1 MKQIIFIRHGEK
13 TKKDSVNL
21 SPLGYK
27 RAEEL
32 VRYFKKS
39 KNLIFPDKIIAMKQS
54 HKDSSNRSYETV
66 QPLANHLNLK
76 ISDHYMREEIKE
88 VVEYIKEQG
97 SKHSVILICWE
108 HSYIPK
114 IIGKLLNLKDELNWG
129 LNPEYEEDSDNF
141 TGVWL
146 LEDYKLSVY
155 KQSDICEENNQI
167 MIYESSDEV
176 LKTIHLK

>member
-21 SPLGYK
+21 SSLGYK

-32 VRYFKKS
+32 IRYFEKS
-39 KNLIFPDKIIAMKQS
+39 KNLILPEKIIVMKQA

-76 ISDHYMREEIKE
+76 ISDHYKREEIKE
-88 VVEYIKEQG
+88 VVEYIKEQE
-97 SKHSVILICWE
+97 SKYSIILICWE

-114 IIGKLLNLKDELNWG
+114 IIEKLLNLKHELKWG
-129 LNPEYEEDSDNF
+129 LNPEEEENDNF
-141 TGVWL
+141 TAVWL
-146 LEDYKLSVY
+146 LENYKLSVY
-155 KQSDICEENNQI
+155 KQADICEKNNQI
-167 MIYESSDEV
+167 IVYESSDEV
-176 LKTIHLK
+176 LKTIHLQ